1 MKDKIFSSVF
11 SLVEKE
17 ASEELAQKLATE
29 IQMFSN
35 KIAYEYKE
43 QKLQKD
49 VEELVRKYGERDVK
63 YTVNEL
69 IKE

>member
-11 SLVEKE
+11 CLVERE

-35 KIAYEYKE
+35 KIAHGHKE
-43 QKLQKD
+43 HILQKE

-63 YTVNEL
+63 YMVNEL